1 MTSAIFRRLLNATAA
16 IYTPTHTYNEVGEDV
31 RTWTL
36 SDTVAARLDKSSYS
50 GSTAAYAEQGIIDLP
65 THKLFLE
72 ASVAIDPGDR
82 VEVDG
87 QTYEVIEVMTPGG
100 VAHHKEAFLKWLSAA

>member
-1 MTSAIFRRLLNATAA
+1 LTSAIFRRLLNTTAA
-16 IYTPTHTYNEVGEDV
+16 IYTPTHTYNEVGEDE

-36 SDTVAARLDKSSYS
+36 SDTVPARLDKSSYA

-72 ASVAIDPGDR
+72 AAVEIAAGNR
-82 VEVDG
+82 VTVDG
-87 QTYEVIEVMTPGG
+87 QSYEVVEVMTPGG